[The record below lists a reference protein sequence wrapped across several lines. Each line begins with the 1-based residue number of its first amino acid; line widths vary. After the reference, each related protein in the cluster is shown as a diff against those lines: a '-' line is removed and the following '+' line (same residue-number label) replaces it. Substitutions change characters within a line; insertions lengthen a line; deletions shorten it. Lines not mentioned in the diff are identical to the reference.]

1 MSFSKLSKNNKKKC
15 SKVWNNIWN
24 STLSSSYWGRRKNN
38 LARNSLQRKNPGKP
52 IVKKPTTLTRRR
64 KVKTRTNSLN
74 LPHKCNKNH
83 QKYRRN
89 RAPNLQNFLRKNK
102 ALKNNKPRLKTRN
115 PHKSSNSNSRRKRK
129 RARTRINE
137 CLIMYIYKF
146 QYIYIILIYFL
157 SKSFSKFKIK
167 YFTTL

>member
-24 STLSSSYWGRRKNN
+24 STLSLSYWGRRKNN
-38 LARNSLQRKNPGKP
+38 LARNSLQKKNPRKP
-52 IVKKPTTLTRRR
+52 ITKKPTTLARRK

-74 LPHKCNKNH
+74 LLHKCNKNH

-102 ALKNNKPRLKTRN
+102 ALKNNKPRLEARN
-115 PHKSSNSNSRRKRK
+115 PHKSSNSRRKRK
-129 RARTRINE
+129 RTRTRINE

-146 QYIYIILIYFL
+146 QYIYIILIYLL